1 MAFRPYKNGNL
12 EIRKKKPVG
21 LENIG
26 DRVFEFVEIIDLP
39 AIAASPVFF
48 LKLLDISSD

>member
-12 EIRKKKPVG
+12 EIRKKTVG

-39 AIAASPVFF
+39 AIAAYPMFF